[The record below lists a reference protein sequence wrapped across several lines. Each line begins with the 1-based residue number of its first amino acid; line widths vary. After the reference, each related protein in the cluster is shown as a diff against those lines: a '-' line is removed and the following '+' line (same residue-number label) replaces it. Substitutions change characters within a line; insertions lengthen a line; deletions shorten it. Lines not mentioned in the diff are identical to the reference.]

1 MENTL
6 LLLLAYLLGSIPF
19 SFLIGE
25 MVKGEDIRKYGS
37 GNLGATN
44 AFRVF
49 GKVIGSTV
57 LVLDALKSGIIVFL
71 MMHTSLFSSMTLI
84 SPLYFGLAAV
94 IGHIFPVWFKFKG
107 GKGVA
112 SSFGLLLAYDWRIAL
127 FMLVTFMIF
136 EITTRYVSVS
146 SVSTALIT
154 WFVILIRFIF
164 WPTPGDDYS
173 LLIVTTIVVGLI
185 VYRHKANYKRLK
197 NGTEGKVKWLN
208 FLDKK

>member
-49 GKVIGSTV
+49 GKIIGSTV
-57 LVLDALKSGIIVFL
+57 LILDALKSGIIVFL
-71 MMHTSLFSSMTLI
+71 MMNTSLFSSMTLI

-127 FMLVTFMIF
+127 FMFIIFMVF
-136 EITTRYVSVS
+136 EVTTRYVSVS
-146 SVSTALIT
+146 SVSSALIT

-164 WPTPGDDYS
+164 WKAPGDDYS

-197 NGTEGKVKWLN
+197 NGTESKVKWLN